1 MPRSRPLLIA
11 AAVVAALLANYW
23 VLEGLLTT
31 HYDFGRS
38 WISDLSARSEPAG
51 STFIVIGVVAGLALV
66 AYAVLLMETL
76 GRRSSLLRQGTVA
89 LLIAAIA
96 TVVAAAA
103 PLSCARA
110 LNHTCTA
117 RGDLWDTIHAIGTG
131 GEIVATVF
139 AFALIGQGLM
149 GIRRRPA
156 ALLTFALGALW
167 LALMI
172 VLGINYLNHS
182 VGELK
187 GAFQRVDQIVFGL
200 WLLVPAAVA
209 LPRPIPPPTPQ
220 VKSESSLRK

>member
-1 MPRSRPLLIA
+1 VPRSRPLLISS
-11 AAVVAALLANYW
+11 AVAAALLANYW
-23 VLEGLLTT
+23 VLEGLLTS

-51 STFIVIGVVAGLALV
+51 STFIVIGVVAGLVLV
-66 AYAVLLMETL
+66 LYSVLLVGTL
-76 GRRSSLLRQGTVA
+76 GRRSRLLRQGTVA

-110 LNHTCTA
+110 LSHTCIA
-117 RGDLWDTIHAIGTG
+117 RHDTWDTIHAIGTA
-131 GEIVATVF
+131 GEIVATIF

-149 GIRRRPA
+149 VIRQRPA

-187 GAFQRVDQIVFGL
+187 GAFQRIDQIVFGF

-209 LPRPIPPPTPQ
+209 IPRPIP
-220 VKSESSLRK
+220 